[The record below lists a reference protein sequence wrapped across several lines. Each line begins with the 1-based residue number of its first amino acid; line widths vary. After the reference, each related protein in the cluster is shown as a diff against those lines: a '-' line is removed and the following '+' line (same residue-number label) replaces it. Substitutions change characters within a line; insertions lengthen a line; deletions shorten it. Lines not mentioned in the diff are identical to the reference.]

1 MRKNHTANFK
11 AQLVLEMLKEEKTV
25 SELASTYGV
34 HPTMLHRWKKQA
46 VADLPGLFERNK
58 DAKAAQ
64 EASEQ
69 RIEELYKVP
78 GASGYRDRTPKH
90 AVSVAQKKVLVLTR
104 PERLTLLD
112 WDDPAMSLKSQAEL
126 LSLNR
131 SGLCYRPLAP
141 SSPPLRKLR

>member
-25 SELASTYGV
+25 SELASAYGV
-34 HPTMLHRWKKQA
+34 HPTMLHRWKKQV

-69 RIEELYKVP
+69 RIEELYTEI
-78 GASGYRDRTPKH
+78 GRLSTQLAWL
-90 AVSVAQKKVLVLTR
+90 KKKGFDV
-104 PERLTLLD
+104 D
-112 WDDPAMSLKSQAEL
+112 
-126 LSLNR
+126 
-131 SGLCYRPLAP
+131 
-141 SSPPLRKLR
+141 